1 MLKRMQLLPLIFMLW
16 CGGMSLSSG
25 LYFQEI
31 NDALYLLPIG
41 LMMGIYYSLRALFR
55 QVERGEFFCFGGSF
69 LLSLLSFSILRTII
83 IPGFCVIVNTLSYRL
98 NMAYGLALGS
108 LDQKGTGSVELAVCQ
123 VIAFV
128 TVLSLYLYE
137 KHLPAAVT
145 ALPSFLLFI
154 TSIAAD
160 GVPYEACTIVYGAS
174 LIIFLG
180 MGRRGGNVPQFLLLS
195 ACTVVTAVVVASSF
209 SWADVS
215 ERMWEYRDQIV
226 TIGGGGGAGLSDDS
240 VPEKERHMI
249 NFGQF
254 NKDGDITY
262 NGTIELRIKTEET
275 FGAEKLFLRGFI
287 GTVYHHNEWEG
298 FWMDSDM
305 AAEKADDIFD
315 WDQKIKLENVYDKG
329 LYKPYSVIADQQEE
343 LLSRP
348 AGLSSLKGFED
359 GIWLDTM
366 EMSSQLYDRITEE
379 IIQKK
384 KHKTVK
390 QAINIVKDY
399 FGDGFQYSLSPGK
412 MESGVDEVEKF
423 LFQTKKGYCTH
434 FATSA
439 VLIFRIMG
447 IPARLAE
454 GYMVSG
460 DKIIPDETTD
470 VYDYNAH
477 AWVEIYINRE
487 GWMPLDVTSYVLGD
501 LMEQNEWEV
510 EQRQRQRER
519 QKQEHRDQ
527 TEKEQEEPTPVSA
540 ALGGG
545 MGGFWHPVRNWA
557 KGFFD
562 RTVILS
568 IVLLLIVCGSCAVT
582 AVFLCRRRT
591 YEKIK
596 REMRTGSYGKRLL
609 FVNDRL
615 ADFWRETGA
624 PWDYHDSGGLA
635 KKIFWQTKDYYHLLL
650 RTSLE
655 KEKKEQTRRYVLSVY
670 ESRFGEE
677 GITAETFLESMAYLL
692 ELVDQIRENAEKKK
706 WKKFRKCSMV
716 RVLEKEMERRHE
728 RT

>member
-1 MLKRMQLLPLIFMLW
+1 MLKRMQLLPLIFLLW

-25 LYFQEI
+25 LYFEEI

-41 LMMGIYYSLRALFR
+41 LMMGIYYLLRALFAQMEKR
-55 QVERGEFFCFGGSF
+55 EFFSFGGSF
-69 LLSLLSFSILRTII
+69 LLNLLSFSVLKSII
-83 IPGFCVIVNTLSYRL
+83 VPGFCLIANTLSYRL

-108 LDQKGTGSVELAVCQ
+108 LNQKGTGSVELAVCQ
-123 VIAFV
+123 IIAFV
-128 TVLSLYLYE
+128 TVLSLYLFE
-137 KHLPAAVT
+137 KHLPVAVT

-160 GVPYEACTIVYGAS
+160 GVPYEACTIVYGAA

-180 MGRRGGNVPQFLLLS
+180 MGRRGGNVSQFLLLS
-195 ACTVVTAVVVASSF
+195 TCTVVTAVVVASSF

-226 TIGGGGGAGLSDDS
+226 TIGGGAGLSDDS
-240 VPEKERHMI
+240 VPEKERHRI

-262 NGTIELRIKTEET
+262 NGTIELKIRTEET

-287 GTVYHHNEWEG
+287 GTAYHHNEWEG

-305 AAEKADDIFD
+305 AFEKSDDIFD
-315 WDQKIKLENVYDKG
+315 WDQNIKLENVYDKG

-343 LLSRP
+343 LLGRP
-348 AGLSSLKGFED
+348 AGQSFPKGFED
-359 GIWLDTM
+359 GKWLDTM
-366 EMSSQLYDRITEE
+366 EMSSQLYDRIKEQ

-384 KHKTVK
+384 KHKTAK

-412 MESGVDEVEKF
+412 MQSGVDEVEKF

-477 AWVEIYINRE
+477 AWVEIYIDRE

-510 EQRQRQRER
+510 EQRQGQRER
-519 QKQEHRDQ
+519 QKQERKDR

-545 MGGFWHPVRNWA
+545 TGGFLHPVQDWA
-557 KGFFD
+557 NGFFD
-562 RTVILS
+562 RKAVIS
-568 IVLLLIVCGSCAVT
+568 IVLLLIICGSGAVT
-582 AVFLCRRRT
+582 VICIRRRRT
-591 YEKIK
+591 YEEIK
-596 REMRTGSYGKRLL
+596 REMSTGSYGKRLL

-615 ADFWRETGA
+615 ADFWQETGA
-624 PWDYHDSGGLA
+624 PWDYYDSARQA
-635 KKIFWQTKDYYHLLL
+635 KHIFWHTKKYYHLLL
-650 RTSLE
+650 KTSLE
-655 KEKKEQTRRYVLSVY
+655 QEKKDLARRYVLSVY
-670 ESRFGEE
+670 ESRFGEKD
-677 GITAETFLESMAYLL
+677 IAAETFEESMAYLL
-692 ELVDQIRENAEKKK
+692 ELIDLMRENAEKKK
-706 WKKFRKCSMV
+706 WKKVRKCSMV
-716 RVLEKEMERRHE
+716 RVLEKEMEGRHE